1 MARFVVDTGDLEMD
15 RSTELELQA
24 DIQKLV
30 LGHVARTGFE
40 KPWIT
45 KFPHHWYGIIL
56 NPELDP
62 LLDREKEIGNVLTRM
77 G

>member
-1 MARFVVDTGDLEMD
+1 MARFVVDTGDLDMD
-15 RSTELELQA
+15 RNSELELQS

-45 KFPHHWYGIIL
+45 KFPHEWYGIIL

-62 LLDREKEIGNVLTRM
+62 LLGREKELGGLLARIG
-77 G
+77 

>member
-1 MARFVVDTGDLEMD
+1 MARFVVDTGDLDMD
-15 RSTELELQA
+15 RNSELELQS

-30 LGHVARTGFE
+30 LGHIARTGYE

-45 KFPHHWYGIIL
+45 KFPHEWYGIIL
-56 NPELDP
+56 HPELEP
-62 LLDREKEIGNVLTRM
+62 LLNREKELGGFLARM